1 MSSGRVT
8 RAEKAAKTP
17 GMTTASLK
25 IGTRG
30 SPLALRQTEMVE
42 AKLRAAHPGIVLERV
57 IITTSGDWKP
67 EHGETRLAEEQGGKG
82 MFAREIEDAL
92 LAGTIDCAV
101 HSMKDMDSFTRQG
114 LALDHVLERE
124 DAHDAFIC
132 HKAQTIADLPQ
143 GATVGTSSLRR
154 QSFLLSQRP
163 DLNVVPLRGNVQTRL
178 DKLKAGQ
185 VDATFLAMAGLKR
198 LGINGDFIHPVDFET
213 MLPACGQGIVTI
225 ETRVGD
231 TQTRGL
237 LNSIHHEVTG
247 LAAAAER
254 AALQSLDGSCR
265 SAIGAHARMEG
276 QKFHLDIHVGW
287 PDGGTVFKIHDAAD
301 VASVPDAKDFGLKQA
316 EKLKTT
322 LPEDILS

>member
-1 MSSGRVT
+1 MNGN
-8 RAEKAAKTP
+8 
-17 GMTTASLK
+17 SLK

-42 AKLRAAHPGIVLERV
+42 AKLRSFHSGLSLERV

-213 MLPACGQGIVTI
+213 MLSACGQGIVTI

-287 PDGGTVFKIHDAAD
+287 PDGGTVFKIHDATD
-301 VASVPDAKDFGLKQA
+301 VASVPDARDFGLKLA